1 MRPVLVIEDD
11 QDCRELLQRWL
22 DLLGVP
28 VLTANHGAEGLRVAR
43 KQKPCLILLD
53 FMMPIM
59 GGREFRLIQ
68 AADSAINDVPA
79 TRRGRLSLPE
89 RSRDR
94 SVHDAPVSGL
104 RRP

>member
-43 KQKPCLILLD
+43 EQKPCLILLD

-68 AADSAINDVPA
+68 AADSAINDVPVVLTSA
-79 TRRGRLSLPE
+79 HPHARDFASDLDLQRRHGE
-89 RSRDR
+89 TG
-94 SVHDAPVSGL
+94 HG
-104 RRP
+104 